1 MDNGFSKNILG
12 FLEKA
17 IFKEK
22 VYHSGEKRSP
32 GLMSCHFYSLYML
45 EQASGVFCF
54 QRDSSGK
61 QSLQLILNS
70 QDLNRISLPKIR
82 KACAS
87 ARVYYDRKENKV
99 TLFLPCSLTLNN
111 TFSPIQ

>member
-45 EQASGVFCF
+45 EQASGVFVSKGIPLASKVC
-54 QRDSSGK
+54 SSFSIAKISTGFLFPRLGRPV
-61 QSLQLILNS
+61 LQQEFIM
-70 QDLNRISLPKIR
+70 IEKKIR
-82 KACAS
+82 
-87 ARVYYDRKENKV
+87 
-99 TLFLPCSLTLNN
+99 
-111 TFSPIQ
+111 